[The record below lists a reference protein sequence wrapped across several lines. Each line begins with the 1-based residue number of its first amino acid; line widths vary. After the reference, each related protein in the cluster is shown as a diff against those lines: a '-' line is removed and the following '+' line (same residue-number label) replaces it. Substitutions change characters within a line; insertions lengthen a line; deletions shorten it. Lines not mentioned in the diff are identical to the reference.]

1 MKTLWN
7 NNLVTKYA
15 ALFCIAII
23 LGCGGGSEP
32 QEEKSEATQVSKTA
46 AKSKSASGNTNSSTE
61 AASSKSSDD
70 KKDQKYVDGIPYD
83 VFFDRPLKIAS
94 DSTMLAGQETAD
106 TPATTTE
113 KPADTPKSMKKEEAA
128 TAESWDQIISHEMLV
143 SEIKRIRNKLNA
155 NLQSVGSFNRELI
168 AIQIDAATLAAMA
181 GIAAQH
187 SGEFTWKDKAKYV
200 RDFSSTIAMA
210 AESRGRPAF
219 EKAETPFLNI
229 IEILDGGSPAE
240 LPDSD
245 DETVFSDVA
254 DRNLSMKKVK
264 ENQDW
269 LRTTISGEDEMKSNS
284 EDVLARAA
292 LLAAIGQV
300 VNQEDYVFADEEDY
314 RTYCRE
320 LIEGSLMMTEGAKSD
335 DFETYKKGFEILNK
349 SCGNC
354 HGKYVG
360 S

>member
-1 MKTLWN
+1 
-7 NNLVTKYA
+7 
-15 ALFCIAII
+15 
-23 LGCGGGSEP
+23 
-32 QEEKSEATQVSKTA
+32 
-46 AKSKSASGNTNSSTE
+46 
-61 AASSKSSDD
+61 
-70 KKDQKYVDGIPYD
+70 
-83 VFFDRPLKIAS
+83 
-94 DSTMLAGQETAD
+94 
-106 TPATTTE
+106 
-113 KPADTPKSMKKEEAA
+113 
-128 TAESWDQIISHEMLV
+128 
-143 SEIKRIRNKLNA
+143 
-155 NLQSVGSFNRELI
+155 
-168 AIQIDAATLAAMA
+168 
-181 GIAAQH
+181 
-187 SGEFTWKDKAKYV
+187 
-200 RDFSSTIAMA
+200 
-210 AESRGRPAF
+210 

-254 DRNLSMKKVK
+254 DRNLLMKKVK

-300 VNQEDYVFADEEDY
+300 VNQEDYVFADEDDY